1 MMADFQEDLPQI
13 PPSYG
18 QLSGENDEMMINPT
32 ILLSE
37 KNIRATYSCA
47 GKNSRVVRKKRR
59 HGLVSPTI
67 TIYDVWS
74 DPARM

>member
-1 MMADFQEDLPQI
+1 MADFQEDLPQI

-37 KNIRATYSCA
+37 K
-47 GKNSRVVRKKRR
+47 K
-59 HGLVSPTI
+59 H
-67 TIYDVWS
+67 
-74 DPARM
+74 

>member
-37 KNIRATYSCA
+37 KKTLGPHIAVLEKTA
-47 GKNSRVVRKKRR
+47 GW
-59 HGLVSPTI
+59 P
-67 TIYDVWS
+67 
-74 DPARM
+74 